1 MMSYVSNHACQIV
14 WHHRQET
21 KSNSLTSDCGV
32 RPWPTRAACC
42 ACSSRASTVNRLS
55 CGGQSREE
63 TRHMPA
69 TRTNCARRGD
79 AVYGPDD
86 AFDRANRANR
96 ASRIFAE
103 GIFSRHILRSAN
115 GGKGPVTMSP
125 DIRTFLN

>member
-1 MMSYVSNHACQIV
+1 
-14 WHHRQET
+14 
-21 KSNSLTSDCGV
+21 
-32 RPWPTRAACC
+32 
-42 ACSSRASTVNRLS
+42 
-55 CGGQSREE
+55 
-63 TRHMPA
+63 MPA

-115 GGKGPVTMSP
+115 GGKVYKSSHMLYLY
-125 DIRTFLN
+125 LNEKPESMTPETGTCNYVP